1 MRGAYFLVW
10 AIILWWL
17 PLGYNGIYSGA
28 HLVIMACKENLYW
41 EEAAIADLLNTGDL
55 AAI

>member
-1 MRGAYFLVW
+1 MRDSYFLVL

-17 PLGYNGIYSGA
+17 PLGSSGIYSGA
-28 HLVIMACKENLYW
+28 HLVIMACKEDLYW